1 MTIID
6 QNVKS
11 LVIKEYLNGTSRD
24 KIAQIA
30 GISAGTTS
38 SIIKDW
44 KYGIN
49 MPNVE
54 QVRDFSIEVKKAGMS
69 IGQCAQGYRMFQVM
83 KNLGITDDDDEND
96 ENDLDNPDV
105 FGNSNKSN
113 NKIKY
118 NEFSS
123 FVQSV
128 YRYCKKHG
136 IEPNMIFAW
145 IADLNYFKPMVS
157 TLSCSVKP
165 IENSSNNNNN
175 NDIESSLLFSNK
187 NQENQSFSKEVP
199 LISQISSFINQKK
212 KVCIQLKDYEKNLK
226 NEIKK
231 IEIERNDLKIENEIL
246 VQSNSEIIPYLD
258 WYYKLKKELDD
269 GYSIG
274 IEDFEKFAK
283 LINDFRNLD
292 LDIPKIIEKYI
303 TAVSIEDKIK
313 EESQKLDRLK
323 MQTIQANKSPLN
335 GQDEIN
341 QHTQYFNIYRQLES
355 MGFGLKEIKQLQYVI
370 LEIALANNIT
380 EDNAILKFLKDV
392 EEQYDNILGFDLK
405 VNEKRNELNKLNS
418 QIVSYQ
424 HILKAT
430 PFVGSAITNLF
441 QKGVFEQ
448 DILDISEIIETYTN
462 NNDTSIQHSNKNNNN
477 NIKNNVSKAEQMS
490 QLINDIQNYKNVDID
505 IKEKQSELDILQ
517 NQINDLDNQKQ
528 QIEKY
533 LQNFKSFMN
542 SINNKIFQH
551 KEFTNYFNRFN
562 TINLSSKSYPLIDVY
577 KKAEGYEDL
586 GC

>member
-1 MTIID
+1 M
-6 QNVKS
+6 
-11 LVIKEYLNGTSRD
+11 
-24 KIAQIA
+24 
-30 GISAGTTS
+30 
-38 SIIKDW
+38 
-44 KYGIN
+44 
-49 MPNVE
+49 
-54 QVRDFSIEVKKAGMS
+54 
-69 IGQCAQGYRMFQVM
+69 
-83 KNLGITDDDDEND
+83 
-96 ENDLDNPDV
+96 
-105 FGNSNKSN
+105 NSHL
-113 NKIKY
+113 
-118 NEFSS
+118 
-123 FVQSV
+123 FVQSI
-128 YRYCKKHG
+128 YLYCKKHG

-145 IADLNYFKPMVS
+145 ITDLNYFKPMIS
-157 TLSCSVKP
+157 TLSSSAKS
-165 IENSSNNNNN
+165 IDNSSNNRNN
-175 NDIESSLLFSNK
+175 NDLESSLLFSNK
-187 NQENQSFSKEVP
+187 NQENQPFSKVP

-212 KVCIQLKDYEKNLK
+212 KACIQLKDYEKNLR

-231 IEIERNDLKIENEIL
+231 IEIEKNDLKIENEIL

-258 WYYKLKKELDD
+258 WYYKLKNELDD

-274 IEDFEKFAK
+274 VDDFEKFAK

-292 LDIPKIIEKYI
+292 LNIPKIIEKYI
-303 TAVSIEDKIK
+303 TVISIEDKIK

-323 MQTIQANKSPLN
+323 MQTIEANNSLLN
-335 GQDEIN
+335 WQDEIN
-341 QHTQYFNIYRQLES
+341 QHTQYLNIYRHLES
-355 MGFGLKEIKQLQYVI
+355 MGFGLKEIKQLRYII

-392 EEQYDNILGFDLK
+392 EEQYDNIFGFDLK

-448 DILDISEIIETYTN
+448 DILDISKIIETYTN
-462 NNDTSIQHSNKNNNN
+462 NNASIQLSNKNN
-477 NIKNNVSKAEQMS
+477 NIKNNVSKAEQIS
-490 QLINDIQNYKNVDID
+490 QLINDIQNYKNVDIG
-505 IKEKQSELDILQ
+505 IKEKQSELDVLQ
-517 NQINDLDNQKQ
+517 NQINDFDNQKQ

-562 TINLSSKSYPLIDVY
+562 TINLSSKSYPLIFVY